1 MIHFVHPWRKWPI
14 LSQKSAESISGLV
27 VKTGALVSVSG
38 VCQEDAA
45 ILASCR
51 NYFLKRPTNRD
62 INKSGHFQIVHR
74 SVLAFVVTLTIA
86 SKRKAQRS

>member
-1 MIHFVHPWRKWPI
+1 MRGRMSGAYITSEHYVDAMIHFVHPWRKWLI

-27 VKTGALVSVSG
+27 VTTSERVSVSG

-51 NYFLKRPTNRD
+51 NYFL
-62 INKSGHFQIVHR
+62 
-74 SVLAFVVTLTIA
+74 
-86 SKRKAQRS
+86 